1 MNPDDYGALEVSTV
15 DRITTVVLNRPE
27 ARNAINPV
35 LHDDLTRVF
44 TDLDQDPDTDVA
56 ILTGA
61 GGAFCAGGDIPWLR
75 QLAGNMSEV
84 ERVIR
89 ADRRI
94 TETAL
99 TLEKPILAK
108 VNGPAVG
115 LGCSL
120 ACIATSSTPRS
131 GRCSATPTCRLDWWP
146 ATEAPCCGRS
156 WWATPEPGATCSPA
170 T

>member
-15 DRITTVVLNRPE
+15 DRITTVETQSPRGPQRHQRGA
-27 ARNAINPV
+27 ARRLV
-35 LHDDLTRVF
+35 TGVF

-75 QLAGNMSEV
+75 SMAGNLSDV

-94 TETAL
+94 TESAL

-108 VNGPAVG
+108 VDGPAVG
-115 LGCSL
+115 SGLLAGLVLRLRLCLG
-120 ACIATSSTPRS
+120 AIGIR
-131 GRCSATPTCRLDWWP
+131 
-146 ATEAPCCGRS
+146 
-156 WWATPEPGATCSPA
+156 
-170 T
+170 